1 MGRKKSFQNICNK
14 FSYFKFQNKFRTLLL
29 LALLALFQLNCKT
42 KAEDNKLLL
51 MSLFISNNISYS
63 WNLPPGF
70 PAPNVPSD
78 NPMSVEKVKLG
89 RFLFYDKKL
98 SENMTQSCSS
108 CHIQALAFSDGREL
122 GIGST
127 GQTHPRSAQQLSN
140 VAYHPVLTWSDPT
153 QLSLEIQSKAP
164 LFGTSPIELGLSS
177 DTYLNRIKGDSIYR
191 ELFSNAF
198 GVGLDKINEQNIRFA
213 LASFQRTLISGNSPY
228 DKVVYQSQSSAMS
241 ASAKRGMNI
250 FNGEVAECF
259 HCHGGFNFTDT
270 SSHTNV
276 KNGDIIY
283 NDNGFRSLTSYNSLS
298 DNKKGLY
305 ATTGKST
312 DIGKF
317 RAPSLRNVGL
327 TFPYMHDGSIHCDTN
342 LKPTPGVYSEECAK
356 NALGK
361 VIEHY
366 KSGGQTP
373 SNKDTT
379 LIRGFTL
386 TQTEKDDLINF
397 LLSLTDQEFISNKEF
412 SNPF

>member
-1 MGRKKSFQNICNK
+1 MNSSSIFFFRKLYSKK
-14 FSYFKFQNKFRTLLL
+14 FSIIFF
-29 LALLALFQLNCKT
+29 LFCTIILSNCKT

-51 MSLFISNNISYS
+51 MALALSNNTGYI

-70 PAPNVPSD
+70 PTPNVPAD
-78 NPMSVEKVKLG
+78 NPMTVEKVKLG
-89 RFLFYDKKL
+89 RFLFYDKNL
-98 SENMTQSCSS
+98 SENRTQSCSG
-108 CHIQALAFSDGREL
+108 CHLQRLAFSDGKEV

-127 GQTHPRSAQQLSN
+127 GQSHPRNSQHLSN

-153 QLSLEIQSKAP
+153 QITLELQSITP
-164 LFGTSPIELGLSS
+164 LFGTSPIELGLTGT
-177 DTYLNRIKGDSIYR
+177 TYLERLKQNLIYR
-191 ELFSNAF
+191 ELFSNAY
-198 GVGLDKINEQNIRFA
+198 GAGLDKITEQNVRFA
-213 LASFQRTLISGNSPY
+213 LASFQRTLISGNSPF
-228 DKVVYQSQSSAMS
+228 DKVVYQYQSSAMT
-241 ASAKRGMNI
+241 ASAKRGMAI

-270 SSHTNV
+270 ASHTNV
-276 KNGDIIY
+276 KNADITY
-283 NDNGFRSLTSYNSLS
+283 NDNGFKSLNTYSTLT
-298 DNKKGLY
+298 DNKKGLFSI
-305 ATTGKST
+305 TGKTT

-317 RAPSLRNVGL
+317 RAPSLRNVAL
-327 TFPYMHDGSIHCDTN
+327 TFPYMHDGSIHCDAN
-342 LKPTPGVYSEECAK
+342 LKPNPGVYSEDCAK

-366 KSGGQTP
+366 KAGGLTP

-397 LLSLTDQEFISNKEF
+397 LLSLTDQEFISNKEL

>member
-1 MGRKKSFQNICNK
+1 MKNTNIHNSSIFSFFYRSSFDILYVICIFFYFTI
-14 FSYFKFQNKFRTLLL
+14 FS
-29 LALLALFQLNCKT
+29 NCKA

-51 MSLFISNNISYS
+51 MALALANNTGYK

-70 PAPNVPSD
+70 PTPNVPAD
-78 NPMSVEKVKLG
+78 NPMTVEKVKLG
-89 RFLFYDKKL
+89 RFLFYDKNL
-98 SENMTQSCSS
+98 SENSAQSCSS
-108 CHIQALAFSDGREL
+108 CHLQRLAFSDGREV

-127 GQTHPRSAQQLSN
+127 GQSHPRNPQHLSN

-153 QLSLEIQSKAP
+153 QSSLEIQSITP
-164 LFGTSPIELGLSS
+164 LFGTDPIELGLSS
-177 DTYLNRIKGDSIYR
+177 TAYLDKLKQDSVYR
-191 ELFSNAF
+191 ELFSSAYGN
-198 GVGLDKINEQNIRFA
+198 GLDKITEKNVRFA
-213 LASFQRTLISGNSPY
+213 LASFQRTLISGNSPF
-228 DKVVYQSQSSAMS
+228 DKVVYQNQSSAMS
-241 ASAKRGMNI
+241 ASAKRGMAI

-270 SSHTNV
+270 ASHTNV
-276 KNGDIIY
+276 KNADITY
-283 NDNGFRSLTSYNSLS
+283 NDNGFKSLTTYNSLS
-298 DNKKGLY
+298 DTRKGLFSI
-305 ATTGKST
+305 TGKTS

-317 RAPSLRNVGL
+317 RAPSLRNVAL
-327 TFPYMHDGSIHCDTN
+327 TFPYMHDGSIHCDAN
-342 LKPTPGVYSEECAK
+342 LKPSPGVYSEDCAR

-366 KSGGQTP
+366 KAGGLTP